1 MSIAIAEKIGS
12 GELESGDNPGAQLVY
27 LISGTS
33 SEASALSKLED
44 TAPDPHEGLSRK
56 GCSVEPYDEVAGMW
70 EGTAVYAAPEEVQQE
85 VGESTYRFSTGGGSQ
100 HITTSRGTT
109 AYVAAGTA
117 PDYKSAIGVT
127 KDGVE
132 GVDILV
138 PKFEWSETH
147 TIAAASVTTAYIAI
161 LRKITGKT
169 NSGAWQGYAAG
180 EVLFLGAEGSKN
192 GGGDWDITF
201 NFAAGENVAGQ
212 TIGAITGVAKK
223 AWQYLWVRFKDVE
236 DTTAKAMVKQPQAV
250 YVETVYP
257 EDDFSTLTPAP

>member
-27 LISGTS
+27 LISGTG
-33 SEASALSKLED
+33 SEASALSALEGE
-44 TAPDPHEGLSRK
+44 APDPWQGLARK

-70 EGTAVYAAPEEVQQE
+70 EGTAVYAPEEEVEQE

-109 AYVAAGTA
+109 KYPAATA
-117 PDYKSAIGVT
+117 PDYKNAIGVT

-147 TIAAASVTTAYIAI
+147 TIAAAAVTTAYIAI
-161 LRKITGKT
+161 LRKMTGKT
-169 NSGAWQGYAAG
+169 NNGAWQGYAQG
-180 EVLFLGAEGSKN
+180 EVLFLGAEGSKR
-192 GGGDWDITF
+192 GDGDWDITF
-201 NFAAGENVAGQ
+201 NFAAGENVTGQ
-212 TIGAITGVAKK
+212 TIGDITGIAKK
-223 AWQYLWVRFKDVE
+223 AWEYLWIRFKDVE

-250 YVETVYP
+250 YVEKVYD
-257 EDDFSTLTPAP
+257 EDDFSTLTP

>member
-44 TAPDPHEGLSRK
+44 TAPDPWQDLVRK

-70 EGTAVYAAPEEVQQE
+70 EGTAVYAPPEEVQQE
-85 VGESTYRFSTGGGSQ
+85 VGESTYRFSTGGGTQ

-109 AYVAAGTA
+109 KYPTSTA
-117 PDYKSAIGVT
+117 PDYKNAIGVT

-161 LRKITGKT
+161 LRKLTGKT
-169 NSGAWQGYAAG
+169 NSTAWQGYAAG
-180 EVLFLGAEGSKN
+180 EVLFLGAEGSKR
-192 GGGDWDITF
+192 GDGDWDITF
-201 NFAAGENVAGQ
+201 NFAAGENVTGQ
-212 TIGAITGVAKK
+212 TIGDITGIAKK
-223 AWQYLWVRFKDVE
+223 AWEYLWIRFKDVE

-250 YVETVYP
+250 YVEKVYD
-257 EDDFSTLTPAP
+257 EDDFSTLTP